1 MKLFLLL
8 CLSILAFGYSFA
20 NTSFEGK
27 KISLIEIEILG
38 PPTVGKSYIKQ
49 NLQVEEQGI
58 YDTPSIDKSIQN
70 LMDSGSIKD
79 VKVFVDP
86 RTSTEDKLALVF
98 KVTTKP
104 RIDQITFVGNEEISD
119 NKLSKTITS
128 QVGELFDESKLKA
141 DLIAL
146 EDLYLEKGFWNSQV
160 QHQVTK
166 SKEDGAKIHLK
177 FELIENDSRK
187 IRKIQFS
194 GNTEIEDDDLLEVME
209 SAPWRF
215 WRFWSKRSK
224 YQPRVLEEDLEKIAQ
239 AYREKGFLDV
249 QLKPSDILIS
259 QVGSSRIDLEIKL
272 TEGSRSFFGKQ
283 KIMGNAVFDQTTVLA
298 ETLLKKGDPY
308 SPRLLAKERSR
319 IKKMYGD
326 KGYLDAQIR
335 VSRKP
340 NLQKNEID
348 LEFLI
353 SENNKFTVNSIEVK
367 GNEKTKTIVLIRE
380 LALAPGET
388 FDLTRMETSKARLQ
402 NTKLF
407 ERVDISDE
415 AISSGDPELK
425 NSRRNMVV
433 DVEEGRTGH
442 VSFGVGFS
450 TLEKAMMY
458 AEFRQGNF
466 DIMKWRA
473 PHRLQGD
480 GQKFRLRLKLGSRS
494 NEARLAIEE
503 PWFLNRRVAAGFEV
517 FREKSDYQS
526 SYYDELR
533 AGFEVYFRKR
543 LFELVEG
550 RLFYSFEDVLIEDIE
565 EGSKTNWITGAGG
578 DGGDPAYNAQSNEI
592 QRTISKV
599 GLTLSRDTRDVLLF
613 PTEGSIVSIR
623 KEFAGGIFGGDADYG
638 RFEIQ
643 GARFFKTFD
652 AMEQVL
658 SISGRTGTL
667 GKFDGEDANVPFFE
681 KFFLGGPYNL
691 RGWDYRD
698 AGPNDIEG
706 NEPIGGN
713 SFSYASLEYT
723 FKIADPLRFALFY
736 DGGFLRRGDFKFA
749 PGSGDEGWHDNWGL
763 GIRIMV
769 MGMPL
774 RLDLGVPMSDPS
786 SSGGST
792 QFHFSGG
799 TRF

>member
-1 MKLFLLL
+1 MKLFLMLFFSFL
-8 CLSILAFGYSFA
+8 GFCYGFG
-20 NTSFEGK
+20 NDSFEGK
-27 KISLIEIEILG
+27 QISSIEIEIIG
-38 PPTVGKSYIKQ
+38 PPTVGESYVKQ
-49 NLQVEEQGI
+49 NLQVEEKGI
-58 YDTPSIDKSIQN
+58 YATTSIDKSIQN
-70 LMDSGSIKD
+70 LMDTGSIKD

-86 RTSTEDKLALVF
+86 KNSTKEKVALVF
-98 KVTTKP
+98 KITTKP
-104 RIDQITFVGNEEISD
+104 RIEKITFEGNEEISD
-119 NKLSKTITS
+119 KKLSKTITS
-128 QVGELFDESKLKA
+128 QVGELFDESQLKA
-141 DLIAL
+141 DLILL

-160 QHQVTK
+160 QYQITTAL
-166 SKEDGAKIHLK
+166 EDDSEIILK
-177 FELIENDSRK
+177 FEFIENDSRK
-187 IRKIQFS
+187 IRKILFS
-194 GNTEIEDDDLLEVME
+194 GNQEITDDELLDVME

-249 QLKPSDILIS
+249 QIKPSDILIS
-259 QVGSSRIDLEIKL
+259 QIGSSRIDLEIKL
-272 TEGSRSFFGKQ
+272 LEGTRSFFGKQ
-283 KIMGNAVFDQTTVLA
+283 TVIGNAVFDQQTLLS
-298 ETLLKKGDPY
+298 ETLLKPGEPY
-308 SPRLLAKERSR
+308 SPGLLSKERTR

-326 KGYLDAQIR
+326 KGYLDAQTR
-335 VSRKP
+335 VNRKP
-340 NLQKNEID
+340 NLKNNQID
-348 LEFLI
+348 LDFQI
-353 SENNKFTVNSIEVK
+353 TENNKFTVNSIEVK
-367 GNEKTKTIVLIRE
+367 GNEKTKTVVLIRE

-415 AISSGDPELK
+415 PISTGDPELK

-466 DIMKWRA
+466 DIMKWRS

-503 PWFLNRRVAAGFEV
+503 PWFLNRRVAAGFEL
-517 FREKSDYQS
+517 FREKADYHS

-533 AGFEVYFRKR
+533 SGFEIYFRKR

-550 RLFYSFEDVLIEDIE
+550 RLFYSYENVLIDDIE
-565 EGSKTNWITGAGG
+565 TSRRTRRIRHDTS
-578 DGGDPAYNAQSNEI
+578 YNFLSNEI
-592 QRTISKV
+592 KSEISKI
-599 GLTLSRDTRDVLLF
+599 GLNLSRDTRDVLLF
-613 PTEGSIVSIR
+613 PTSGSILVIK
-623 KEFAGGIFGGDADYG
+623 KEFAGGIWGGDVDYG
-638 RFEIQ
+638 RLELQ
-643 GARFFKTFD
+643 GAKFLKTFEP
-652 AMEQVL
+652 MEQVL
-658 SISGRTGTL
+658 SISGRIGTL
-667 GKFDGEDANVPFFE
+667 GKFDGEKADVPFFE

-698 AGPNDIEG
+698 VGPNFDG
-706 NEPIGGN
+706 EPMGGN

-736 DGGFLRRGDFKFA
+736 DGGFLRNDDFKFL
-749 PGSGDEGWHDNWGL
+749 PKSNHEGWHDNWGL

-786 SSGGST
+786 NSGGST